1 MDREDSIDS
10 DGLSEHSPEDD
21 ACPKAILP
29 SEVIDSIQNNTAA
42 ERRLKMKKMRVSRF
56 GSQPTSP
63 QVPLTDAN
71 NSHAKAQKCNGN
83 LKASEEYANKATGK
97 RQAALRASNAI
108 KKQALQ
114 CSSDG
119 QMEEQDAITR
129 QPQHTKARPAS
140 NKNTKGGD
148 QSTKLEI
155 KDKNLQAVLDAHRG
169 SFGNSLTSPE
179 PLNVV
184 HHAARVKSNMTP
196 EQVKSPTV
204 VRGAARGKS
213 RLAGVDS
220 SIKKTPGK
228 SEHASMRLMSDKR
241 NTSPQP
247 PKGNVLQTITV
258 AADEDDDLDVLD
270 SFHQAIR
277 KAMDSQNA
285 LSERISQQKM
295 QLLKMEMERTLER
308 AYASSKMKYSQ
319 VAHTS
324 QTESTSAIRS
334 LHRKLEEMSEYFKQ
348 QQHAVRSMKEQCE
361 ELEKNAQ
368 SILESSQEHI
378 NSLHQAELN
387 SLSSLNQ
394 TLHDQFVHGIQDIQQ
409 SRKRSRPQM

>member
-29 SEVIDSIQNNTAA
+29 SEVIVSIQNNKAA
-42 ERRLKMKKMRVSRF
+42 ERRLKMKNMRASRF

-63 QVPLTDAN
+63 QVPLTDAKH
-71 NSHAKAQKCNGN
+71 SHANAQKCDGN
-83 LKASEEYANKATGK
+83 LKASTGK

-119 QMEEQDAITR
+119 QMEDEQDAIPK
-129 QPQHTKARPAS
+129 QPHRTNARPAS
-140 NKNTKGGD
+140 KKNAKGSH

-179 PLNVV
+179 PPNVV
-184 HHAARVKSNMTP
+184 HHAARVRSNMTP
-196 EQVKSPTV
+196 EQVKSPMV
-204 VRGAARGKS
+204 VRGTARGKS

-228 SEHASMRLMSDKR
+228 LEHASMRLMSDKR
-241 NTSPQP
+241 NTTTQP
-247 PKGNVLQTITV
+247 PKGNVLQTITAV
-258 AADEDDDLDVLD
+258 AAEEDDDLDVLD

-277 KAMDSQNA
+277 KAMDSQTA
-285 LSERISQQKM
+285 LSERISQQKL

-348 QQHAVRSMKEQCE
+348 QQQAVRSMKEQCE

-378 NSLHQAELN
+378 NSLHQAELT

-409 SRKRSRPQM
+409 SRKRSRPQL